1 MALYD
6 GTNAPLIKVY
16 LDTGNRDSGLFT
28 LGFST
33 LAPTGTDVLAKYTPF
48 TTLTQMQT
56 EDVKSIAIRRG
67 RTRED
72 QAIQAGTLTLTMD
85 NTLGTYDPEFTTSQ
99 PIIGAFGSG
108 VITVY
113 TTDAAHYFKVGQVIS
128 ITGMSTSSFNLKL
141 QTITAITSNTFTVAN
156 GTPTGLL
163 TGQSGLGTTGY
174 FTSTG
179 KSILVAGTGVRVT
192 ASITRSGGV
201 SEVALFTGFI
211 EQIDKDLSLQ
221 PVTTITC
228 VDGLGM
234 LSRMF
239 ADIDTTNMQIST
251 AIGRILNDAGWNQNF
266 YYSNDDIAVSKLPTG
281 DVLTMIEPI
290 SSTQPGSMFYCNVAG
305 DVNWLGYGVFDPGS
319 WAGATKRFTMTDA
332 RTSTDVVEYDEISVI
347 GGEKY
352 RRNQVTINNTNPDT
366 STGTRTRTNSTSV
379 ANYGPFAAQFDT
391 YYSDVYYTS
400 GVLGTIAQ
408 RLADQFADSQSRVDS
423 IGFECVG
430 FSAELWYNIIT
441 SDLGSAV
448 FVKRTPIYTNGSEIT
463 YQCYI
468 QELNHD
474 IKPNS
479 WRMSLTLS
487 PGT

>member
-16 LDTGNRDSGLFT
+16 LDTGNRTLGLFT
-28 LGFST
+28 IGWSELG
-33 LAPTGTDVLAKYTPF
+33 GTDELGQYTPF
-48 TTLTQMQT
+48 TSLTQMQT

-72 QAIQAGTLTLTMD
+72 QAIQAGTLTLSMD
-85 NTLGTYDPEFTTSQ
+85 NTLGTYDPEFVKGNPVTAAS
-99 PIIGAFGSG
+99 GSG
-108 VITVY
+108 AYVTYTSVNDLVAGDIVSVYGLTVSGLNLSFY
-113 TTDAAHYFKVGQVIS
+113 TV
-128 ITGMSTSSFNLKL
+128 TSA
-141 QTITAITSNTFTVAN
+141 TATTFTVASAR
-156 GTPTGLL
+156 TGSC
-163 TGQSGLGTTGY
+163 TGQSGYYVSGY
-174 FTSTG
+174 FDS
-179 KSILVAGTGVRVT
+179 SLQSLLVAGTGVRVT

-201 SEVALFTGFI
+201 SEVSLFTGFI

-228 VDGLGM
+228 VDGLGK

-239 ADIDTTNMQIST
+239 SDIDTTNLQIAT
-251 AIGRILNDAGWNQNF
+251 AIGRILDDAGWNQNF
-266 YYSNDDIAVSKLPTG
+266 YYSNDNIAVSKLPTD

-290 SSTQPGSMFYCNVAG
+290 SSTQPGSMFYCNVNG
-305 DVNWLGYGVFDPGS
+305 DVNYLGYTVFAPGS
-319 WAGATKRFTMTDA
+319 WAGATKRFTMTDSRA
-332 RTSTDVVEYDEISVI
+332 SNDVVEYDEISVI

-366 STGTRTRTNSTSV
+366 SIGTRTRFNQSSV
-379 ANYGPFAAQFDT
+379 ARYGPFAAQFDT

-400 GVLGTIAQ
+400 GVLGTITQ
-408 RLADQFADSQSRVDS
+408 RLADQFANSEYRVDS

-430 FSAELWYNIIT
+430 FSAELWYNILI

-448 FVKRTPIYTNGSEIT
+448 QVNRTPIYTNGNALA

-474 IKPNS
+474 IKPDS

>member
-1 MALYD
+1 L
-6 GTNAPLIKVY
+6 
-16 LDTGNRDSGLFT
+16 GLFT
-28 LGFST
+28 IGLSQ
-33 LAPTGTDVLAKYTPF
+33 LAPTGTDVLGKYTPF
-48 TTLTQMQT
+48 TSLTEMPIT
-56 EDVKSIAIRRG
+56 DVKSIAIRRG

-72 QAIQAGTLTLTMD
+72 QAIQPGTLTLSMD
-85 NTLGTYDPEFTTSQ
+85 NTLGTYDPEFVKHNSVTS
-99 PIIGAFGSG
+99 AFGSG
-108 VITVY
+108 AYVTYRSDNDLVVGDIVSVYGLTVSGLNLKFY
-113 TTDAAHYFKVGQVIS
+113 TV
-128 ITGMSTSSFNLKL
+128 TSS
-141 QTITAITSNTFTVAN
+141 TATTFTVRSSR
-156 GTPTGLL
+156 TGSC
-163 TGQSGLGTTGY
+163 TDQSGYYVSGY
-174 FTSTG
+174 SD
-179 KSILVAGTGVRVT
+179 SSYQSLLVAGTGVRVT

-201 SEVALFTGFI
+201 SEVSLFTGFI

-221 PVTTITC
+221 PITTITC

-239 ADIDTTNMQIST
+239 SDIDTTNMQIST
-251 AIGRILNDAGWNQNF
+251 AISRILDDAGWNQNF

-281 DVLTMIEPI
+281 DVLKMIEPI
-290 SSTQPGSMFYCNVAG
+290 SSSQPGSMFYCNFDG
-305 DVNWLGYGVFDPGS
+305 DVNYLGYTVFAPGT
-319 WAGATKRFTMTDA
+319 WAGRTKKFTMTDS
-332 RTSTDVVEYDEISVI
+332 RTSDNVVEYDEISVI

-366 STGTRTRTNSTSV
+366 STGTRTRSNSTSV
-379 ANYGPFAAQFDT
+379 ARYGPFAAQIDT

-400 GVLGTIAQ
+400 GVLGTITQ
-408 RLADQFADSQSRVDS
+408 RLADQFANSEYRVDS

-430 FSAELWYNIIT
+430 FSAELWYDIIT

-448 FVKRTPIYTNGSEIT
+448 QVNRKAIYGPTLS

>member
-28 LGFST
+28 LGFSA

-72 QAIQAGTLTLTMD
+72 QAIQAGTLTLSMD

-179 KSILVAGTGVRVT
+179 QSILVAGTGVRVT
-192 ASITRSGGV
+192 GTITYGGGPVEV
-201 SEVALFTGFI
+201 SLFSGFI

-228 VDGLGM
+228 IDGLAKM
-234 LSRMF
+234 ANLF
-239 ADIDTTNMQIST
+239 TEIDTGYLGDYT
-251 AIGRILNDAGWNQNF
+251 AISRILDDAGWNF
-266 YYSNDDIAVSKLPTG
+266 GLAGSSNDLYIISSVPTG
-281 DVLTMIEPI
+281 DVLTMLDPI
-290 SSTQPGSMFYCNVAG
+290 VKTQPGAMFYC
-305 DVNWLGYGVFDPGS
+305 DVDGAATWLNFGVFDAGS
-319 WAGATKRFTMTDA
+319 WAGKTKRFTMTDTRA
-332 RTSTDVVEYDEISVI
+332 SNDVVEYDEISVI

-352 RRNQVTINNTNPDT
+352 RRNQVTVHNTAPSGYENNVTKFNT
-366 STGTRTRTNSTSV
+366 ASV
-379 ANYGPFAAQFDT
+379 AKYGPFAAQIDT
-391 YYSDVYYTS
+391 YYSSPYVAE
-400 GVLGTIAQ
+400 VAQ
-408 RLADQFADSQSRVDS
+408 NLADQFADSQYRVDS

-430 FSAELWYNIIT
+430 FSSTLWYNILN

-448 FVKRTPIYTNGSEIT
+448 FVKRTPIYTNGSELT